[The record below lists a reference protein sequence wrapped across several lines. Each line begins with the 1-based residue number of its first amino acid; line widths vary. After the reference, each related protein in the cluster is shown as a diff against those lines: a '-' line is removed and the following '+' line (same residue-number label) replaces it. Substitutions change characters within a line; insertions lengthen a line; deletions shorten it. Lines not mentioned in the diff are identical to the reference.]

1 MYIAKTR
8 IDITVRRKYRYC
20 IKFTIYRKRFILLS
34 DLEALKSSE
43 VPVFSIYGE
52 AVCVGGPACTA
63 PWSLEVLPAH
73 RLTRHALA
81 LTLPSHAHC
90 FARCR
95 EATAFTCRSVRL

>member
-1 MYIAKTR
+1 MKKCTAIARR
-8 IDITVRRKYRYC
+8 IISRYVS
-20 IKFTIYRKRFILLS
+20 IRIVYSKRFIFIP

-52 AVCVGGPACTA
+52 AVCVGGPACPA

-95 EATAFTCRSVRL
+95 QATAFTCRSVRL